1 MEFSSSVYLR
11 LFCYFYIHLYAL
23 FVTTRRFLINSSHVG
38 TEDDDWEFHEF
49 DEYGNK
55 NNQSVFDRRI
65 DGDFTVWQTGSR
77 LTEEGIR

>member
-1 MEFSSSVYLR
+1 MNLQITCTFI
-11 LFCYFYIHLYAL
+11 FIFIFIFYCI
-23 FVTTRRFLINSSHVG
+23 G
-38 TEDDDWEFHEF
+38 TEDEEFDFGEF

-77 LTEEGIR
+77 LTEDGIR